1 MILQTTKIR
10 SRFSSREWN
19 MILSSPQMSYSE
31 IAVYEKKIKVF
42 EIKLIFLCLW
52 IWKFQMAI
60 LRLLLYVHFSIT
72 RITSCALKR
81 FAGQFTV
88 WKSEKLT
95 HFWKKFVKT
104 YYKEILYKMRWFH
117 IIFTKKMLRGN
128 FCNFHTV
135 QELEMAIFFQVI
147 TFSKRG
153 PFNDFY
159 WHFEHWLQ

>member
-1 MILQTTKIR
+1 MKYD
-10 SRFSSREWN
+10 FV
-19 MILSSPQMSYSE
+19 LSPNVLFRDSCIWE
-31 IAVYEKKIKVF
+31 KIKVF
-42 EIKLIFLCLW
+42 EIKLKFLCLW

-60 LRLLLYVHFSIT
+60 LRLLFYVHFSIT